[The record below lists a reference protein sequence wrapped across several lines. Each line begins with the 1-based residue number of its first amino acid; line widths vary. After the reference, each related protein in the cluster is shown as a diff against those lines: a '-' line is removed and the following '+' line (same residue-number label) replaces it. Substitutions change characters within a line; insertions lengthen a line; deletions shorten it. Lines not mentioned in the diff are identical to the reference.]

1 MNSRCNIVQRGLN
14 YDMNDETAKAVQ
26 EIAKTTGKAIDLVNN
41 FGRFIAKFIAGPLEQ
56 GIGIFH
62 DKLIYMRWERQARL
76 IKRSKDFLN
85 EVGLSDPTRPVPLNI
100 AIPLLQAASL
110 EEDDELQ
117 DRWAKLLVN
126 AGNANSDV
134 VIKRSYISILED
146 LSPMDARILEK
157 ICSVALQEDESIL
170 AYKLPDEAVIYKN
183 NMLFPEPSQ
192 DVQLSLSNLMRLGC
206 ITLPIFMG
214 GRLNFTEVQPTLLGS
229 CLVEAC
235 TLQNKKT

>member
-1 MNSRCNIVQRGLN
+1 MT
-14 YDMNDETAKAVQ
+14 DETDAIKESAKAVQ
-26 EIAKTTGKAIDLVNN
+26 EVAKTTGKAIDSVEK
-41 FGRFIAKFIAGPLEQ
+41 FGGFIAKFIAGPLEQ
-56 GIGIFH
+56 GMGIFH
-62 DKLIYMRWERQARL
+62 DKLKYMRWERQIRF
-76 IKRSKDFLN
+76 IKRSEDFLN
-85 EVGLSDPTRPVPLNI
+85 EMGLSNPTRPVPMKL
-100 AIPLLQAASL
+100 AIPLIQAASL
-110 EEDDELQ
+110 EEDDDLQ

-126 AGNANSDV
+126 AGNANSGV
-134 VIKRSYISILED
+134 VVKRSYISILED

-206 ITLPIFMG
+206 ITSPMFMG
-214 GRLNFTEVQPTLLGS
+214 GRLNFTEVQPTLLGC

-235 TLQNKKT
+235 TLQSKKT